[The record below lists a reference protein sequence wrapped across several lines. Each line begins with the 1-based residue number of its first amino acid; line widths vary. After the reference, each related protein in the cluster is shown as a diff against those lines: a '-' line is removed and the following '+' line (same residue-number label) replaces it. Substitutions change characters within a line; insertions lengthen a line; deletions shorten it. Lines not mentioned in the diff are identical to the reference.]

1 MGKMKRDVPAKHGK
15 VRLAHSE
22 GKGISAISIV
32 VAPIHV
38 QIVALNL
45 VFSASQKATK
55 MMIMI

>member
-1 MGKMKRDVPAKHGK
+1 MKWDVPAKHGK